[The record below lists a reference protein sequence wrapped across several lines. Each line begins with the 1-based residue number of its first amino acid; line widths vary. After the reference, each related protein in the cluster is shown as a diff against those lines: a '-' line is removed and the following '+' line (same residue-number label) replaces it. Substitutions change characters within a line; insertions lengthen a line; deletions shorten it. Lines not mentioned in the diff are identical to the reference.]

1 MGCIPRKGI
10 EFVVGLDVGRPAEPT
25 ALAVLALSPD
35 RQRPP
40 FALRH
45 LQRFPPGTPYPE
57 VLTAVTELLRSQR
70 LAGRTWLLA
79 DYTGAGWPVL
89 TLFARSMHSTVTC
102 LFSAVLLTASG
113 TTVPNHRPGLA
124 IPKADVVGVL
134 QVLLQTRRLRVAE
147 LPETA
152 TLVRELAA
160 YRPKVVLSTTD
171 TTTWREGAHDD
182 LVLAVGLAAWG
193 AEAVT
198 R

>member
-1 MGCIPRKGI
+1 MRCVSRKNV
-10 EFVVGLDVGRPAEPT
+10 EFVVGLDLGRPAEPT
-25 ALAVLALSPD
+25 AIAVLALAPERS
-35 RQRPP
+35 

-57 VLTAVTELLRSQR
+57 VLTATTDLLRSKS
-70 LAGRTWLLA
+70 LAGRAWLLA

-89 TLFARSMHSTVTC
+89 KLFERGLRSAVTC
-102 LFSAVLLTASG
+102 LFSGVLLTASG
-113 TTVPNHRPGLA
+113 TAVPNHRPGLA
-124 IPKADVVGVL
+124 IPKGDVVGVL
-134 QVLLQTRRLRVAE
+134 QVMLQTRRLRVAD

-160 YRPKVVLSTTD
+160 YRPKVVLSPTD
-171 TTTWREGAHDD
+171 ATTWREGAHDD

-193 AEAVT
+193 AEVVT